1 LANPDWSGFF
11 VFITEISGVPSIPL
25 WPQILIVSRKALL
38 AIALAVFIPLVSYL
52 VVKSYADDTSFIPP
66 RYHYDTVITKVE
78 KGIEVSDTVWHSA
91 KDIRLKN
98 QLGETVSL
106 SDLNGKILVVDFFF
120 THCISIC
127 PKLTANMK
135 RLQAAIK
142 TKDPAKLVDTP
153 FVQFVSFTVDPERD
167 SPVVLKKYA
176 DKFKIN
182 HDTWWML
189 TGDKKTIYDF
199 GINEVKLGV
208 PDSNSVDTNFIH
220 SEYFVLLDRDRV
232 VRGYYNGLDT
242 VALNKLSEDIVFL
255 MLEKDK
261 KKKDKFF

>member
-1 LANPDWSGFF
+1 MVKKFTDDTN
-11 VFITEISGVPSIPL
+11 
-25 WPQILIVSRKALL
+25 
-38 AIALAVFIPLVSYL
+38 FIPR
-52 VVKSYADDTSFIPP
+52 
-66 RYHYDTVITKVE
+66 RYHYDTVITKV
-78 KGIEVSDTVWHSA
+78 KDGIEVSDTVWHSV
-91 KDIRLKN
+91 KNIQLQN
-98 QLGETVSL
+98 QLGKTVSL

-135 RLQAAIK
+135 RLQQAIK
-142 TKDPAKLVDTP
+142 TRDPRKLVDTP
-153 FVQFVSFTVDPERD
+153 FIQFVSLTVDPERD
-167 SPVVLKKYA
+167 SPSVLKKYA
-176 DKFKIN
+176 DKFQLN

-199 GINEVKLGV
+199 GLNEVKLGV
-208 PDSNSVDTNFIH
+208 PDSSSVDTNFIH

-255 MLEKDK
+255 MLERDK
-261 KKKDKFF
+261 KKKRSIF

>member
-1 LANPDWSGFF
+1 VL
-11 VFITEISGVPSIPL
+11 IPL
-25 WPQILIVSRKALL
+25 A
-38 AIALAVFIPLVSYL
+38 SYL
-52 VVKSYADDTSFIPP
+52 VVKKFTDDTNFIPR
-66 RYHYDTVITKVE
+66 RYHYDTVITKV
-78 KGIEVSDTVWHSA
+78 KDGIEVSDTVWHSV
-91 KDIRLKN
+91 KNIQLQN
-98 QLGETVSL
+98 QLGKTVSL

-135 RLQAAIK
+135 RLQQAIK
-142 TKDPAKLVDTP
+142 TRDPRKLVDTP
-153 FVQFVSFTVDPERD
+153 FIQFVSLTVDPERD
-167 SPVVLKKYA
+167 SPSVLKKYA
-176 DKFKIN
+176 DKFQLN

-199 GINEVKLGV
+199 GLNEVKLGV
-208 PDSNSVDTNFIH
+208 PDSSSVDTNFIH

-255 MLEKDK
+255 MLERDK
-261 KKKDKFF
+261 KKKRSIF

>member
-1 LANPDWSGFF
+1 VVKKFTDDTN
-11 VFITEISGVPSIPL
+11 
-25 WPQILIVSRKALL
+25 
-38 AIALAVFIPLVSYL
+38 FIPR
-52 VVKSYADDTSFIPP
+52 
-66 RYHYDTVITKVE
+66 RYHYDTVITKV
-78 KGIEVSDTVWHSA
+78 KDGIEVSDTVWHSV
-91 KDIRLKN
+91 KNIQLQN
-98 QLGETVSL
+98 QLGKTVSL

-135 RLQAAIK
+135 RLQQAIK
-142 TKDPAKLVDTP
+142 TRDPRKLVDTP
-153 FVQFVSFTVDPERD
+153 FIQFVSLTVDPERD
-167 SPVVLKKYA
+167 SPSVLKKYA
-176 DKFKIN
+176 DKFQLN

-199 GINEVKLGV
+199 GLNEVKLGV
-208 PDSNSVDTNFIH
+208 PDSSSVDTNFIH

-255 MLEKDK
+255 MLERDK
-261 KKKDKFF
+261 KKKRSIF

>member
-1 LANPDWSGFF
+1 MS
-11 VFITEISGVPSIPL
+11 S
-25 WPQILIVSRKALL
+25 KALL
-38 AIALAVFIPLVSYL
+38 AIVIAVLIPLASYL
-52 VVKSYADDTSFIPP
+52 VVKKFTDDTNFIPR
-66 RYHYDTVITKVE
+66 RYHYDTVITKV
-78 KGIEVSDTVWHSA
+78 KDGIEVSDTVWHSV
-91 KDIRLKN
+91 KNIQLQN
-98 QLGETVSL
+98 QLGKTVSL

-135 RLQAAIK
+135 RLQQAIK
-142 TKDPAKLVDTP
+142 TRDPRKLVDTP
-153 FVQFVSFTVDPERD
+153 FIQFVSLTVDPERD
-167 SPVVLKKYA
+167 SPSVLKKYA
-176 DKFKIN
+176 DKFQLN

-199 GINEVKLGV
+199 GLNEVKLGV
-208 PDSNSVDTNFIH
+208 PDSSSVDTNFIH

-255 MLEKDK
+255 MLERDK
-261 KKKDKFF
+261 KKKRSIF

>member
-1 LANPDWSGFF
+1 ML
-11 VFITEISGVPSIPL
+11 IPL
-25 WPQILIVSRKALL
+25 A
-38 AIALAVFIPLVSYL
+38 SYL
-52 VVKSYADDTSFIPP
+52 VVKKFTDDTNFIPR
-66 RYHYDTVITKVE
+66 RYHYDTVITKV
-78 KGIEVSDTVWHSA
+78 KDGIEVSDTVWHSV
-91 KDIRLKN
+91 KNIQLQN
-98 QLGETVSL
+98 QLGKTVSL

-135 RLQAAIK
+135 RLQQAIK
-142 TKDPAKLVDTP
+142 TRDPRKLVDTP
-153 FVQFVSFTVDPERD
+153 FIQFVSLTVDPERD
-167 SPVVLKKYA
+167 SPAVLKRYA
-176 DKFKIN
+176 DKFQLN

-199 GINEVKLGV
+199 GLNEVKLGV
-208 PDSNSVDTNFIH
+208 PDSSSVDTNFIH

-255 MLEKDK
+255 MLERDK
-261 KKKDKFF
+261 KKKRSFF

>member
-1 LANPDWSGFF
+1 LS
-11 VFITEISGVPSIPL
+11 S
-25 WPQILIVSRKALL
+25 KALL
-38 AIALAVFIPLVSYL
+38 AIVIAVLIPLASYL
-52 VVKSYADDTSFIPP
+52 VVKKFTDDTNFIPR
-66 RYHYDTVITKVE
+66 RYHYDTVITKV
-78 KGIEVSDTVWHSA
+78 KDGIEVSDTVWHSV
-91 KDIRLKN
+91 KNIQLQN
-98 QLGETVSL
+98 QLGKTVSL

-135 RLQAAIK
+135 RLQQAIK
-142 TKDPAKLVDTP
+142 TRDPRKLVDTP
-153 FVQFVSFTVDPERD
+153 FIQFVSLTVDPERD
-167 SPVVLKKYA
+167 SPSVLKKYA
-176 DKFKIN
+176 DKFQLN

-199 GINEVKLGV
+199 GLNEVKLGV
-208 PDSNSVDTNFIH
+208 PDSSSVDTNFIH

-255 MLEKDK
+255 MLERDK
-261 KKKDKFF
+261 KKKRSIF